1 MRSNLAIP
9 ALSLVLSLVIAGSST
24 LTSGGAASATCGGG
38 GGGGLGGM
46 GGNEKIYD
54 VPWQPLKGD
63 VTPDAAGG
71 RPSHGVLSVFWVPV
85 SDMDRRLSPLRYSR
99 QLSLY
104 GAQCVNLYVVNQ
116 DSPLAQKLLGD
127 GKAPA
132 AILTGADGTVI
143 DKAVPRLT
151 RLDVEQV
158 EELVSTEVKRRS
170 EALKQT
176 MDDAAQK
183 EKEGDTQA
191 AIDGYKQVMEQK
203 CLFPKRAKE
212 AVRHL
217 KKLGVADLEAA
228 LPGGKDDAQIIEGN
242 HDSAVGARLTALMAE
257 GLKEETADQY
267 MAALRSYSA
276 AHRLDLGDPVPLR
289 YLGELY
295 RHDIGDWDKAAEIFK
310 QILAMPA
317 DPLSRAVALHG
328 LGKMTIHNGDFK
340 KGLALME
347 ESTRVYPL
355 ALAYRNLAVYWNSEG
370 DGKKADQF
378 TQEAFKI
385 DPQDPF
391 NRVFAAVFMAGNGD
405 REKALKIA
413 RENSGLMCASY
424 NLAAIYAQSG
434 DSEKALQLL
443 RRHFFEYERYQSVR
457 SKEMM
462 EARVDHV
469 FDSLK
474 QDKTFL
480 SLTSGADGKLKMR

>member
-1 MRSNLAIP
+1 MKNN
-9 ALSLVLSLVIAGSST
+9 LSLPVLRLSLAFSLLIAGATSN
-24 LTSGGAASATCGGG
+24 TSGGAAIATCGGG

-46 GGNEKIYD
+46 GGDEKIYD

-63 VTPDAAGG
+63 VMPDLKSAGASPG
-71 RPSHGVLSVFWVPV
+71 HGVLSLFWVPV

-99 QLSLY
+99 QLSLF
-104 GAQCVNLYVVNQ
+104 GAQCVNMYVVNH
-116 DSPLAQKLLGD
+116 DTALAQKLLGD

-132 AILTGADGTVI
+132 AILTSADGTVI
-143 DKAVPRLT
+143 DKAVPKLT

-158 EELVSTEVKRRS
+158 EELVSVEVKRRS

-183 EKEGDTQA
+183 EKNGDTQA

-217 KKLGVADLEAA
+217 KKLGVADLEAS
-228 LPGGKDDAQIIEGN
+228 LPGKNDGAQIAEGN
-242 HDSAVGARLTALMAE
+242 HDPAVGGRVTALMAQ
-257 GLKEETADQY
+257 GLKQESSDQY
-267 MAALRSYSA
+267 MAALKSYSA
-276 AHRLDLGDPVPLR
+276 AHSLDSGDPVPLR

-295 RHDIGDWDKAAEIFK
+295 RHDIGDWDRAAAIFK

-347 ESTRVYPL
+347 ESTRVYSL

-370 DGKKADQF
+370 DSKKQM
-378 TQEAFKI
+378 I
-385 DPQDPF
+385 
-391 NRVFAAVFMAGNGD
+391 
-405 REKALKIA
+405 I
-413 RENSGLMCASY
+413 
-424 NLAAIYAQSG
+424 
-434 DSEKALQLL
+434 
-443 RRHFFEYERYQSVR
+443 RRKHSR
-457 SKEMM
+457 SIPMI
-462 EARVDHV
+462 RLTG
-469 FDSLK
+469 SLPRFSWLETGRRK
-474 QDKTFL
+474 
-480 SLTSGADGKLKMR
+480 RP